1 MHRNSL
7 KHGSRLR
14 KYVYNTTNNGSFYTQ
29 AIYSHDRVT
38 CIINYPQE
46 IRSILVRVSVC
57 EIIYNHMTHGTCRLW
72 TLLMTNITKYNY
84 KLHGIWLVEKTEC
97 GIGVRN
103 TESWKTRSL
112 IKIES
117 LGKITNFLTDSVLR
131 LFFHATEFGMHVVSQ
146 IVRWS
151 EFESCVLIWIQL
163 SGGIQGELIN
173 LKFCLYWHLL
183 SWSYTSN
190 KIAATCNKIWF
201 QRMLSRNVDTCCLV
215 ICNLCVNIFN

>member
-1 MHRNSL
+1 MAMYEEDPGDEVANISLSFVHRGSV

-14 KYVYNTTNNGSFYTQ
+14 KYVYNTTNINGSFYTQ

-117 LGKITNFLTDSVLR
+117 LGKITRLRTFLTDSVLR
-131 LFFHATEFGMHVVSQ
+131 TPSFLPCHGIWHARSFPD
-146 IVRWS
+146 
-151 EFESCVLIWIQL
+151 C
-163 SGGIQGELIN
+163 
-173 LKFCLYWHLL
+173 
-183 SWSYTSN
+183 
-190 KIAATCNKIWF
+190 
-201 QRMLSRNVDTCCLV
+201 
-215 ICNLCVNIFN
+215 